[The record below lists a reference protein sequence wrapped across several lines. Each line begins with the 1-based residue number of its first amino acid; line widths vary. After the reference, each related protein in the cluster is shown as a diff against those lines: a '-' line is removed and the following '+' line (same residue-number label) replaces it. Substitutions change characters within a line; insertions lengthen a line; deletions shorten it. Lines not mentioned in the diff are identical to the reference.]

1 MNKNGESDKA
11 RTEKCGVEC
20 IPVPGQGN
28 RYEFVRLLG
37 KEQFGSLSLVR
48 DTAVGILVTIRVL
61 GDGVDCPQGLFDLVS
76 QISHCHIATDMSLFR
91 PSIRDRELGFTTCL
105 VSRYVPGATLDEWR
119 EQFSDGKVPLDLAIE
134 VARQIADAVDY
145 AQRRDVVHADLKP
158 SNVIVETRGS
168 GLPWVFVRDYCAAA
182 VRRQFE
188 ASQLVIVGTC
198 GNKSYISPEEWEG
211 NRSDA
216 ASNQFSLAVLFY
228 ELVTGMHPIVSARD
242 SSDLH
247 DMFRCVMQQESIIAS
262 ALPKH
267 VLMALKRALSRNAT
281 MRFAT
286 CGDFIEALKGN
297 AVENTQKVPASFKV
311 AIAAAIAAA
320 FLAGGVCG
328 WRTWRLR
335 RAEEQSRTAAR
346 LEDERQASEK
356 AKAERRAAEES
367 ARIMAETKAREEAER
382 LAFEQKRRAEEAQC
396 LAAEQKAESD
406 RLALE
411 KKQREEAES
420 RRKFDEKRKAEEQRI
435 RERTA
440 ADLERQMKELRSK
453 RKVESA
459 AAQVPVTG
467 LSAKAK
473 KFVGV
478 WSCDCSVTYKNSFCS
493 RSDVGLQ
500 PYLPASGRISLC
512 CNEDG
517 TVVIS
522 DSSGR
527 SFGNSTGTWLYK
539 HGMLIMNLRSDDGRS
554 FRLSGTVNW
563 RDSAFELHYDTGE
576 YANMVRMGCEDKIVN
591 LNAVNSSYVDG
602 YLEVSISTKDSGF
615 TMETAVCSPHVFFR
629 N

>member
-1 MNKNGESDKA
+1 
-11 RTEKCGVEC
+11 
-20 IPVPGQGN
+20 
-28 RYEFVRLLG
+28 
-37 KEQFGSLSLVR
+37 
-48 DTAVGILVTIRVL
+48 
-61 GDGVDCPQGLFDLVS
+61 
-76 QISHCHIATDMSLFR
+76 
-91 PSIRDRELGFTTCL
+91 
-105 VSRYVPGATLDEWR
+105 
-119 EQFSDGKVPLDLAIE
+119 
-134 VARQIADAVDY
+134 
-145 AQRRDVVHADLKP
+145 
-158 SNVIVETRGS
+158 
-168 GLPWVFVRDYCAAA
+168 
-182 VRRQFE
+182 
-188 ASQLVIVGTC
+188 
-198 GNKSYISPEEWEG
+198 
-211 NRSDA
+211 
-216 ASNQFSLAVLFY
+216 
-228 ELVTGMHPIVSARD
+228 
-242 SSDLH
+242 
-247 DMFRCVMQQESIIAS
+247 
-262 ALPKH
+262 
-267 VLMALKRALSRNAT
+267 